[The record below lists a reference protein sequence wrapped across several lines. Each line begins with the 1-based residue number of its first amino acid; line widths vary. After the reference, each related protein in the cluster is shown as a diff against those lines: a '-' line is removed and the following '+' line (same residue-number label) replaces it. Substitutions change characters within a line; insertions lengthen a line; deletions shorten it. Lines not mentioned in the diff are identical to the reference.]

1 LLLHEKGENT
11 RSRLAKFHRPAIIY
25 SHPNDGKPEAGVRS
39 RLLDNGN
46 GLTVHILES
55 GFEQNRPCL
64 LLLHGFPEIAYSWR
78 KVLPALAS
86 AGFHVVAP
94 DQRGYGRTSG
104 WDDRYEGDL
113 PSFHM
118 LNLVKDMLG
127 LLRALAVDRVACVIG
142 HDFGS
147 PVAAWCALLHPQV
160 FRSAALLSA
169 PFGGPPRPPS
179 GARSAMTDVAESLA
193 ALNPPRKHYQWYFS
207 TRAADADM
215 RDCPQGIHSFLRA
228 YFHVKSADFRPNVP
242 HPLKSWA
249 AGELAKMPKYY
260 IMDLARNMAET
271 VAEHAPSDAEAAH
284 CAWLTDAE
292 LRIYSEEFDR
302 TSFRGG
308 LKWYRNA
315 TDADGVAQLQA
326 FAGRSIDVP
335 CCFIAG
341 KSDWGTYQ
349 SPGALQAMESSACS
363 RFRGVHLVEG
373 AGHWVQQ
380 EQPAAVSDLLINFL
394 ARESGQPA

>member
-1 LLLHEKGENT
+1 M
-11 RSRLAKFHRPAIIY
+11 IY
-25 SHPNDGKPEAGVRS
+25 SHSNDGKPESVVRS

-46 GLTVHILES
+46 GLTMHVLES
-55 GFEQNRPCL
+55 GFDQNRPCV

-78 KVLPALAS
+78 KMLTMLAA

-94 DQRGYGRTSG
+94 DQRGYGRTTG
-104 WDDRYEGDL
+104 WDDAYDGDL
-113 PSFHM
+113 ASFHL
-118 LNLVKDMLG
+118 LNLVKDTLG
-127 LLRALAVDRVACVIG
+127 LLRALQVSSVASVIG

-160 FRSAALLSA
+160 FRSAVLLSA
-169 PFGGPPRPPS
+169 PFGGPPRPASS
-179 GARSAMTDVAESLA
+179 GRASIADVAASLA
-193 ALNPPRKHYQWYFS
+193 ALQPPRKHYQWYFS
-207 TRAADADM
+207 TRSADADM
-215 RDCPQGIHSFLRA
+215 RDCPQGIHAFLRA
-228 YFHVKSADFRPNVP
+228 YFHVKSADWRPNVP
-242 HPLKSWA
+242 HPLESWA
-249 AGELAKMPKYY
+249 ADELAKMPKYY
-260 IMDLARNMAET
+260 IMDFGKNMAET
-271 VAEHAPSDAEAAH
+271 VAEEAPRDAEAAH
-284 CAWLTDAE
+284 SGWLPDDQ
-292 LRIYSEEFDR
+292 LRVYSEEFTR

-315 TDADGVAQLQA
+315 IDADGIAQLQA

-341 KSDWGTYQ
+341 KSDWGTHQ

-363 RFRGVHLVEG
+363 QFRGVHLVEG

-394 ARESGQPA
+394 AREVERPV

>member
-1 LLLHEKGENT
+1 MIYP
-11 RSRLAKFHRPAIIY
+11 RSH
-25 SHPNDGKPEAGVRS
+25 DGKPEAAVRS
-39 RLLDNGN
+39 RLLENGN
-46 GLTVHILES
+46 GLAMHVLEC
-55 GFEQNRPCL
+55 GFEGENRPCV

-78 KVLPALAS
+78 KVLPRLAA
-86 AGFHVVAP
+86 AGFHAVAP
-94 DQRGYGRTSG
+94 DQRGYGRTTG
-104 WDDRYEGDL
+104 WDDRYDGDVA
-113 PSFHM
+113 SFHL
-118 LNLVKDMLG
+118 LNLVKDTLG
-127 LLRALAVDRVACVIG
+127 LVRALRVSSVASVIG

-169 PFGGPPRPPS
+169 PFGGPPRTVA
-179 GARSAMTDVAESLA
+179 GTRSAMDSLPESLVS
-193 ALNPPRKHYQWYFS
+193 LRPPRKHYQWYFS

-215 RDCPQGIHSFLRA
+215 RECPQGIHAFLRA
-228 YFHVKSADFRPNVP
+228 YFHVKSADWRLNAP

-249 AGELAKMPKYY
+249 ADELANMPKYY
-260 IMDLARNMAET
+260 IMDLNKNMAQT
-271 VAEHAPSDAEAAH
+271 VAEHAPSEAEAAR
-284 CAWLTDAE
+284 CAWLPDEE
-292 LRIYSEEFDR
+292 LRIYSEEFSR

-315 TDADGVAQLQA
+315 TDADGAAQLRA
-326 FAGRSIDVP
+326 FAGRSIEVP

-363 RFRGVHLVEG
+363 QFRGVHLVDG

-380 EQPAAVSDLLINFL
+380 EQPAAVSDLLLNFL
-394 ARESGQPA
+394 ARET

>member
-1 LLLHEKGENT
+1 MIPQFDH
-11 RSRLAKFHRPAIIY
+11 
-25 SHPNDGKPEAGVRS
+25 GKPEAVVRS

-46 GLTVHILES
+46 GLTMHILES
-55 GFEQNRPCL
+55 GFEQSRPCL

-78 KVLPALAS
+78 KVMPALAA

-94 DQRGYGRTSG
+94 DQRGYGRTGG
-104 WDDRYEGDL
+104 WDDRYDGDL
-113 PSFHM
+113 ASFHL

-127 LLRALAVDRVACVIG
+127 LLRALGVSRVASVIG

-179 GARSAMTDVAESLA
+179 GARSAMTDLAESLA
-193 ALNPPRKHYQWYFS
+193 ALHPPRKHYQWYFS

-215 RDCPQGIHSFLRA
+215 RDCPQGIHAFLRA
-228 YFHVKSADFRPNVP
+228 YFHIKSADFRPNVP

-249 AGELAKMPKYY
+249 AAELAKMPKYY
-260 IMDLARNMAET
+260 IMDLAKNMAET
-271 VAEHAPSDAEAAH
+271 VAEHAPSNAEAAH
-284 CAWLTDAE
+284 CGWLTDDE
-292 LRIYSEEFDR
+292 LRVYGEEFAR

-315 TDADGVAQLQA
+315 TDANGVAQLQA

-363 RFRGVHLVEG
+363 QFRGVHLVDG

-380 EQPAAVSDLLINFL
+380 EQPAAVSELLINFL
-394 ARESGQPA
+394 AREI

>member
-1 LLLHEKGENT
+1 MIPH
-11 RSRLAKFHRPAIIY
+11 FDH
-25 SHPNDGKPEAGVRS
+25 GKPEAVVRS

-46 GLTVHILES
+46 GLTMHILES

-78 KVLPALAS
+78 KVMPALAA

-94 DQRGYGRTSG
+94 DQRGYGRTGG
-104 WDDRYEGDL
+104 WDDRYDGDL
-113 PSFHM
+113 ASFHL

-127 LLRALAVDRVACVIG
+127 LLRALGVSRVASVIG

-179 GARSAMTDVAESLA
+179 GARSAMTDLAESLA
-193 ALNPPRKHYQWYFS
+193 ALHPPRKHYQWYFS

-215 RDCPQGIHSFLRA
+215 RDCPQGIHAFLRA
-228 YFHVKSADFRPNVP
+228 YFHIKSADFRPNVP

-249 AGELAKMPKYY
+249 AAELAKMPKYY
-260 IMDLARNMAET
+260 IMDLAKNMAET
-271 VAEHAPSDAEAAH
+271 VAEHAPSNAEAAH
-284 CAWLTDAE
+284 CGWLTDDE
-292 LRIYSEEFDR
+292 LRVYGEEFAR

-315 TDADGVAQLQA
+315 TDAKGVAQLQP

-363 RFRGVHLVEG
+363 QFRGVHLVDG

-380 EQPAAVSDLLINFL
+380 EQPAAVSELLINFL
-394 ARESGQPA
+394 AREI

>member
-1 LLLHEKGENT
+1 M
-11 RSRLAKFHRPAIIY
+11 IY
-25 SHPNDGKPEAGVRS
+25 SRSNDGKPEAVVRS

-46 GLTVHILES
+46 GLTMHVLES
-55 GFEQNRPCL
+55 GFDQNRPCV

-78 KVLPALAS
+78 KLLPPLAA

-94 DQRGYGRTSG
+94 DQRGYGRTTG
-104 WDDRYEGDL
+104 WDDAYDGDL
-113 PSFHM
+113 TSFHL
-118 LNLVKDMLG
+118 LNLVKDTLG
-127 LLRALAVDRVACVIG
+127 LLRALQVSSVASVIG

-169 PFGGPPRPPS
+169 PFGGPPRPVSS
-179 GARSAMTDVAESLA
+179 GRAAMADVAASLA
-193 ALNPPRKHYQWYFS
+193 ALQPPRKHYQWYFS
-207 TRAADADM
+207 TRSADADM
-215 RDCPQGIHSFLRA
+215 RDSPQGIHAFLRA
-228 YFHVKSADFRPNVP
+228 YFHVKSADWRQNVP
-242 HPLKSWA
+242 FPLESWA
-249 AGELAKMPKYY
+249 ADELAKMPKYY
-260 IMDLARNMAET
+260 IMDFGKNMAET
-271 VAEHAPSDAEAAH
+271 VAEEAPRDAEAAH
-284 CAWLTDAE
+284 SGWLPDDQ
-292 LRIYSEEFDR
+292 LRVYSEEFTR

-315 TDADGVAQLQA
+315 IDADGVAQLQA

-363 RFRGVHLVEG
+363 QFRGVHLVEG

-380 EQPAAVSDLLINFL
+380 EQPAAVSDLLISFL
-394 ARESGQPA
+394 NSAC

>member
-1 LLLHEKGENT
+1 MIPH
-11 RSRLAKFHRPAIIY
+11 FDHR
-25 SHPNDGKPEAGVRS
+25 KPEAVVRS

-46 GLTVHILES
+46 GLTMHILES
-55 GFEQNRPCL
+55 GFDQNRPCL

-78 KVLPALAS
+78 KVLPVLAA

-104 WDDRYEGDL
+104 WDDRYDGDL
-113 PSFHM
+113 ASFHL

-127 LLRALAVDRVACVIG
+127 LLRALGVSRVASVIG

-147 PVAAWCALLHPQV
+147 PVAAWCALLYPQV

-169 PFGGPPRPPS
+169 PFGGPPRPAS
-179 GARSAMTDVAESLA
+179 GGRSAMIDLAESLA
-193 ALNPPRKHYQWYFS
+193 ALHPPRKHYQWYFS

-215 RDCPQGIHSFLRA
+215 RDSPQGIHAFLRA
-228 YFHVKSADFRPNVP
+228 YFHIKSADFRPNVP

-249 AGELAKMPKYY
+249 ADELAKMPRYY
-260 IMDLARNMAET
+260 IMDLPKNMAQT
-271 VAEHAPSDAEAAH
+271 VAEHAPSDVEAAH
-284 CAWLTDAE
+284 CAWLTDDE
-292 LRIYSEEFDR
+292 LRVYDGEFVR
-302 TSFRGG
+302 TSFLGG

-315 TDADGVAQLQA
+315 TDANSVAQLQA
-326 FAGRSIDVP
+326 FAGRRIDVP

-363 RFRGVHLVEG
+363 QFRGVHLIEG

-380 EQPAAVSDLLINFL
+380 EQPAAVSELLINFV
-394 ARESGQPA
+394 ARET

>member
-1 LLLHEKGENT
+1 M
-11 RSRLAKFHRPAIIY
+11 IY
-25 SHPNDGKPEAGVRS
+25 SRSDDGKPEAVVRS

-46 GLTVHILES
+46 GLTMHVLES
-55 GFEQNRPCL
+55 GFDQNRPCV

-78 KVLPALAS
+78 KMLPPLAA

-94 DQRGYGRTSG
+94 DQRGYGRTTG
-104 WDDRYEGDL
+104 WDDAYDGDL
-113 PSFHM
+113 ASFHL
-118 LNLVKDMLG
+118 LNLVKDTLG
-127 LLRALAVDRVACVIG
+127 LLRALQVSSVASVIG

-169 PFGGPPRPPS
+169 PFGGPPRPASS
-179 GARSAMTDVAESLA
+179 GRAAMADVAASLA
-193 ALNPPRKHYQWYFS
+193 ALQPPRKHYQWYFS
-207 TRAADADM
+207 TRSADADM
-215 RDCPQGIHSFLRA
+215 CDCPQGIHAFLRA
-228 YFHVKSADFRPNVP
+228 YFHVKSADWRQNVP
-242 HPLKSWA
+242 HALESWA
-249 AGELAKMPKYY
+249 ADELAKMPKYY
-260 IMDLARNMAET
+260 IMDFGKNMAET
-271 VAEHAPSDAEAAH
+271 VAEEAPRDAEAAH
-284 CAWLTDAE
+284 SGWLPDDQ
-292 LRIYSEEFDR
+292 LRVYSEEFTR

-315 TDADGVAQLQA
+315 MDADGVAQLQA

-349 SPGALQAMESSACS
+349 SPGALRAMESSACS
-363 RFRGVHLVEG
+363 QFRGVHLVEG

-380 EQPAAVSDLLINFL
+380 EQPAAVSDLLISFL
-394 ARESGQPA
+394 NSAC